1 VIQKP
6 TQHRLVHGDARDLAR
21 IPDQSV
27 HLVVTSPPYWNLKE
41 YPTGERQI
49 GNIDDYKNFL
59 VELDKVW
66 SHCYR
71 VLVPGGRVCCVV
83 GDVCISR
90 RNGGRHHVIPL
101 HSDIQVRCRGLGF
114 DNLTPILWYKVAN
127 IRMEASKSSRFL
139 GKPYLPN
146 GVVKNDIETIV
157 MLRKPALN
165 GKRGYRSP
173 TPEMETE
180 SRIGKDEYFKWFQPL
195 WSDVP
200 GASLRDHPAPYP
212 KEIAYRLIRMFS
224 FAGDLVLD
232 PFLGTGTTII
242 AAIEAGRNSIGVEI
256 DPTYLKFAQKQI
268 ENLTKQIWGTSSLQS
283 ENWLAE
289 NQSVVRQ

>member
-1 VIQKP
+1 
-6 TQHRLVHGDARDLAR
+6 
-21 IPDQSV
+21 
-27 HLVVTSPPYWNLKE
+27 
-41 YPTGERQI
+41 
-49 GNIDDYKNFL
+49 
-59 VELDKVW
+59 
-66 SHCYR
+66 
-71 VLVPGGRVCCVV
+71 
-83 GDVCISR
+83 
-90 RNGGRHHVIPL
+90 
-101 HSDIQVRCRGLGF
+101 
-114 DNLTPILWYKVAN
+114 
-127 IRMEASKSSRFL
+127 MEASKSSRFL